1 MKCRVW
7 APRAE
12 GVELVYSPDGERVP
26 MHKDER
32 GHFEVDHERFTP
44 GARYWFS
51 LDGGPPRPD
60 PRSHFQPEGVHG
72 PSELTALDAFPWT
85 DAGFRQA
92 PLAGAVVY
100 ELHVGTFSPE
110 GSFDGAIAKLDYLRD
125 LGVTHV
131 ELLPVAAFPGERGW
145 GYDGVALFAPH
156 AAYGGPMAL
165 RRLVDACHARGLAVI
180 LDVVYNHLGPSGNYL
195 SLYGPY
201 FTDRYGTPWG
211 EAVNYDGAGSDEVR
225 RFVCDNAAY
234 WLRHFHIDGLRLD
247 AVHAIFDQSALHVLE
262 QLATEV
268 DELSLSLERP
278 LVLIAESHLNDPRFV
293 RARSQGGLGLA
304 SQWSDDFHHALRS
317 VLTGDRDAYYSDFG
331 EIAHLAEALQHGF
344 AYRGQ
349 YSQHR
354 QHSYGRPP
362 AGLSGRHFHV
372 FCQNHDQIGNRAIGD
387 RLGHGV
393 NPGQLRIAAALTLLS
408 PYVSMLFMGEEWGAS
423 SPFLY
428 FTDHSEPELAE
439 AVRQGRRR
447 EFAAF
452 GWDPERIPD
461 PQAESTFTASKL
473 RWDEIS
479 EPEHQSLLSFYRAL
493 IQLRAQEPS
502 LSSDALE
509 LTRVEYDETER
520 WLVML
525 RGELAVLV
533 NFGSE
538 HRSVPRGVT
547 ALTDTQLKP
556 LLVSDDQVQITPDSV
571 SLPPHS
577 VAVLRKDDASHG
589 K

>member
-12 GVELVYSPDGERVP
+12 RVELVYTSSGQRVA
-26 MHKDER
+26 MQRDER
-32 GHFEVDHERFTP
+32 GHFEVDDERFVP
-44 GARYWFS
+44 GVRYGFS
-51 LDGGPPRPD
+51 LDGGPLRPD
-60 PRSHFQPEGVHG
+60 PRSQFQPEGVHG
-72 PSELTALDAFPWT
+72 PSELTELDAFAWT
-85 DAGFRQA
+85 DAGFRQ
-92 PLAGAVVY
+92 PSLERAVVY

-110 GSFDGAIAKLDYLRD
+110 GTFDGVISKLGHLRD

-156 AAYGGPMAL
+156 AAYGGPEGL
-165 RRLVDACHARGLAVI
+165 RRLVDACHARGLGVI

-195 SLYGPY
+195 GEFGPY

-247 AVHAIFDQSALHVLE
+247 AVHAIFDQSAVHVLE
-262 QLATEV
+262 QLSSEV
-268 DELSLSLERP
+268 DDLALELGKP

-293 RARSQGGLGLA
+293 QLRSQGGLGLS
-304 SQWSDDFHHALRS
+304 SQWSDDFHHALRT
-317 VLTGDRDAYYSDFG
+317 VLTGERDAYYADFG
-331 EIAHLAEALQHGF
+331 TIADLAEALRHGF
-344 AYRGQ
+344 TYRGQ

-362 AGLSGRHFHV
+362 VGLSGRHFHV
-372 FCQNHDQIGNRAIGD
+372 FCQNHDQIGNRAVGD
-387 RLGHGV
+387 RLGHRV
-393 NPGQLRIAAALTLLS
+393 NPGEQRIAAALTLLS

-423 SPFLY
+423 TPFLY

-439 AVRQGRRR
+439 AVRNGRRR

-452 GWDPERIPD
+452 GWDPEQIPD
-461 PQAESTFTASKL
+461 PQAESTFAASKL
-473 RWDEIS
+473 VWNELS

-493 IQLRAQEPS
+493 IELRLREPS
-502 LSSDALE
+502 LNDDSLQ
-509 LTRVEYDETER
+509 LTCVEYDESQR
-520 WLVML
+520 WLALL
-525 RGELAVLV
+525 RGDLAVLV
-533 NFGSE
+533 NFATE
-538 HRSVPRGVT
+538 AR
-547 ALTDTQLKP
+547 ALARAAVSLLDTSLKP
-556 LLVSDDQVQITPDSV
+556 LLISDDRMQVTPDSV
-571 SLPPHS
+571 VLPPHS
-577 VAVLRKDDASHG
+577 VSVLAKGR
-589 K
+589 

>member
-12 GVELVYSPDGERVP
+12 RAELVFSPDGERIP
-26 MHKDER
+26 MHKNAR
-32 GHFEVDHERFTP
+32 GHFEVDHERFVP
-44 GARYWFS
+44 GARYGFS
-51 LDGGPPRPD
+51 LDGGPLRPD

-72 PSELTALDAFPWT
+72 PSELTAFDAFTWT
-85 DAGFRQA
+85 DSGFRQA

-110 GSFDGAIAKLDYLRD
+110 GSFDGVIPKLDYLRD

-156 AAYGGPMAL
+156 AAYGGPTAL
-165 RRLVDACHARGLAVI
+165 RRLVDACHARGLGVI

-195 SLYGPY
+195 GQFGPY

-225 RFVCDNAAY
+225 RFVCDNAEY
-234 WLRHFHIDGLRLD
+234 WFRHFHVDGLRLD
-247 AVHAIFDQSALHVLE
+247 AVHAIFDQSALHILE
-262 QLATEV
+262 QLSSEV
-268 DELSLSLERP
+268 DDLSLELERP
-278 LVLIAESHLNDPRFV
+278 LILIAESHLNDPRFV
-293 RARSQGGLGLA
+293 RPRSQGGLGLA

-354 QHSYGRPP
+354 QHSYGRSPS
-362 AGLSGRHFHV
+362 GLAGRHFHV

-387 RLGHGV
+387 RLGHRV
-393 NPGQLRIAAALTLLS
+393 NPGQQRIAAALTLLS
-408 PYVSMLFMGEEWGAS
+408 PYVSMLFMGEEWGS
-423 SPFLY
+423 KSPFLY

-461 PQAESTFTASKL
+461 PQAQSTFAASKL
-473 RWDEIS
+473 VWDELS

-493 IQLRAQEPS
+493 IQLRAREPS
-502 LSSDALE
+502 LASDALE
-509 LTRVEYDETER
+509 LTRVEYDEAER
-520 WLVML
+520 WLALL
-525 RGELAVLV
+525 RGEVAVLV

-538 HRSVPRGVT
+538 SCLVPRKPT
-547 ALTDTQLKP
+547 ALLDTSLKL
-556 LLVSDDQVQITPDSV
+556 LLVSDDRVQVTPDGV
-571 SLPPHS
+571 ALPPHS
-577 VAVLRKDDASHG
+577 VTVLAKGR
-589 K
+589 

>member
-12 GVELVYSPDGERVP
+12 RVELVYSPDGERIP
-26 MHKDER
+26 MHKDDR
-32 GHFEVDHERFTP
+32 GYFAVDHERFVP
-44 GARYWFS
+44 GARYGFS
-51 LDGGPPRPD
+51 LDGGPLRPD

-72 PSELTALDAFPWT
+72 PSELTELDGFAWT

-100 ELHVGTFSPE
+100 ELHVGTFSAE
-110 GSFDGAIAKLDYLRD
+110 GSFDGVIPKLDHLRE

-131 ELLPVAAFPGERGW
+131 ELLPVAAFPGEHGW

-156 AAYGGPMAL
+156 VAYGGPAAL
-165 RRLVDACHARGLAVI
+165 RRLVDACHARGLGVI

-195 SLYGPY
+195 GQFGPY

-247 AVHAIFDQSALHVLE
+247 AVHAIFDQSALHILE
-262 QLATEV
+262 QLSSEV
-268 DELSLSLERP
+268 DDLSRELGRP
-278 LVLIAESHLNDPRFV
+278 LVLVAESHLNDPRFV
-293 RARSQGGLGLA
+293 RERSQGGLGLA

-317 VLTGDRDAYYSDFG
+317 VLTGDRDAYYTDFG
-331 EIAHLAEALQHGF
+331 EIAQLAEALRQGF
-344 AYRGQ
+344 AYQGQ
-349 YSQHR
+349 YSRHR

-362 AGLSGRHFHV
+362 VGLSGRHFHV
-372 FCQNHDQIGNRAIGD
+372 FCQNHDQVGNRATGD
-387 RLGHGV
+387 RLGHRV
-393 NPGQLRIAAALTLLS
+393 NPGQQRIAAALTLLS
-408 PYVSMLFMGEEWGAS
+408 PYVSMLFMGEEWGTK

-461 PQAESTFTASKL
+461 PQAQSTFTASKL
-473 RWDEIS
+473 AWDELS
-479 EPEHQSLLSFYRAL
+479 EPEHESLLSFYRAL
-493 IQLRAQEPS
+493 IRLRSGEAS
-502 LSSDALE
+502 FANDSLE
-509 LTRVEYDETER
+509 LTRVEYDEAER
-520 WLVML
+520 WLALL
-525 RGELAVLV
+525 RGDLAVLA

-538 HRSVPRGVT
+538 GCHVPRT
-547 ALTDTQLKP
+547 ATSLGDTSLKP
-556 LLVSDDQVQITPDSV
+556 LLLSDDRMQVTSDTV
-571 SLPPHS
+571 VLPPHS
-577 VAVLRKDDASHG
+577 VTVLAKGR
-589 K
+589 